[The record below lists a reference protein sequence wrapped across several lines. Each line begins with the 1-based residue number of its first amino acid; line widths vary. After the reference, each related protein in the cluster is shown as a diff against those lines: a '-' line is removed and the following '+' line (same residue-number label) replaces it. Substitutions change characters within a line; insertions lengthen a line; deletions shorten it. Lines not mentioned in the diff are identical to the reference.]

1 MEALR
6 QGPQLVVGTRGRI
19 HDLIQ
24 RRVLH
29 TEEMKLFIVDN
40 ANEVLSV
47 SLVQK
52 SLLIYIGQDREQR
65 LDNVLAR
72 FRGATLRN
80 LRLPS

>member
-1 MEALR
+1 
-6 QGPQLVVGTRGRI
+6 
-19 HDLIQ
+19 
-24 RRVLH
+24 
-29 TEEMKLFIVDN
+29 MKLFIVDN
-40 ANEVLSV
+40 ANEMLSV

-52 SLLIYIGQDREQR
+52 SLPIYIGQDREQR